1 MKKAVVKTPRV
12 VSPRVPVTET
22 NLKKA
27 ALRLLNQR
35 LVSTEMQYVRHVL
48 GTSATQV
55 EMDETVLA
63 VRKMPWSSIVVPE

>member
-1 MKKAVVKTPRV
+1 
-12 VSPRVPVTET
+12 
-22 NLKKA
+22 
-27 ALRLLNQR
+27 
-35 LVSTEMQYVRHVL
+35 MQYVRHVL